1 MGQGVDEARKQRELS
16 KAALAVDL
24 DRLEARVRAEL
35 NWRARLRRDGAKL
48 AALGAAAIVLLGAI
62 LLLRGR
68 LRREEPE
75 RSEPASLEEVAAE
88 LRDIRRALEKHNGIG
103 GSVAQKA
110 LLRALSAAG
119 TAGGT
124 YLARR
129 MVAQRRDAAPEEGAE
144 AARAG

>member
-16 KAALAVDL
+16 KAALAADL
-24 DRLEARVRAEL
+24 DRLEARVRADL
-35 NWRARLRRDGAKL
+35 DWRARLRRDGPKI
-48 AALGAAAIVLLGAI
+48 AALGVAAIALLGTV

-75 RSEPASLEEVAAE
+75 IDAPTSLEDVAAE
-88 LRDIRRALEKHNGIG
+88 LRDIRRTLEKHNGSG

-129 MVAQRRDAAPEEGAE
+129 MVAQRRDSPVEEGAE

>member
-16 KAALAVDL
+16 KATLAADL

-35 NWRARLRRDGAKL
+35 DWRARLRRDGAKF
-48 AALGAAAIVLLGAI
+48 AALGVAAIVLLGGVI
-62 LLLRGR
+62 VLRGR
-68 LRREEPE
+68 LRKDRPDAMD
-75 RSEPASLEEVAAE
+75 EPASLEDVAAE
-88 LRDIRRALEKHNGIG
+88 LRDIRRTLEKHNGSG

-129 MVAQRRDAAPEEGAE
+129 MVAQRRDSAEEGAE